1 MLLCSVVYILG
12 LHDGVVLEVC
22 RLITSLVE
30 TVALGG
36 ERCQTVGLT
45 EDNFTLDALDVASVA
60 FAHIKSHKGGEGTYR
75 ESAFGAPL
83 SS

>member
-1 MLLCSVVYILG
+1 VLLSGVVDILG

-36 ERCQTVGLT
+36 ERCQTVGLA
-45 EDNFTLDALDVASVA
+45 EDNFTLDTLDVASVT
-60 FAHIKSHKGGEGTYR
+60 FEH
-75 ESAFGAPL
+75 
-83 SS
+83 